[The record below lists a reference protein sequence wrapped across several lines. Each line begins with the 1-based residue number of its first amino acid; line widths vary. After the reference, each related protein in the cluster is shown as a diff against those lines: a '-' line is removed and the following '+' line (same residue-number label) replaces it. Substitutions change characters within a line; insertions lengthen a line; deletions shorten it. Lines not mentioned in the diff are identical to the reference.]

1 MSALNINFTDVQVKG
16 FYHLFKGLS
25 KQVIFDLTDSVTK
38 KSITVTSEKEAFKA
52 IISFSTSAEELL
64 QRRKITRNLLMQYA
78 FEEKIS
84 IPGSAE
90 KKEIISKIL
99 NHWNK
104 VPQKVQNCQISSCTQ
119 PKKLVETEHP
129 VLQQNTVTS
138 NQPVITQIGNVEA
151 FGQAFVSWFYS
162 MWNSH
167 NQKMNT
173 SKPLD
178 FGPHHFWPDA
188 TLQVNTLSEPTVMGS
203 VGTAE
208 RLLQFVQQGLYFH
221 ANINEG
227 VFTKSESHGLIC
239 IIVHGTVHKEQYC
252 VGPFEQAFTL
262 LQDPW
267 NDNNWKIKSI
277 CLNVNNAE
285 QANKSCSLLP

>member
-1 MSALNINFTDVQVKG
+1 MSALNISFTDVHVKG
-16 FYHLFKGLS
+16 FHHIFKGLS
-25 KQVIFDLTDSVTK
+25 KQDIFYLTDSVTK

-52 IISFSTSAEELL
+52 IISFSTSPEELL

-78 FEEKIS
+78 FMEKIS

-99 NHWNK
+99 NYWNK
-104 VPQKVQNCQISSCTQ
+104 VTQQEENCRISSCTQ
-119 PKKLVETEHP
+119 PKKLADSEQS

-138 NQPVITQIGNVEA
+138 NQPEITQIGNIEA

-178 FGPHHFWPDA
+178 FGPQHFWPDA
-188 TLQVNTLSEPTVMGS
+188 TLQVNTLTEPTVMGS

-208 RLLQFVQQGLYFH
+208 RLLQFAQQGFYFH

-227 VFTKSESHGLIC
+227 IFTKSESHGLIC

-252 VGPFEQAFTL
+252 LGPFEQAFTL

-267 NDNNWKIKSI
+267 DGNNWKIKSI
-277 CLNVNNAE
+277 CLNVNNTE
-285 QANKSCSLLP
+285 QVAMNYK